1 MNMAQE
7 PSWTKSISNETIC
20 TYFYVMFFL
29 IAALAGL
36 GVLVDLMV
44 LVQKPKI
51 GGMML
56 LRSLPGFAIA
66 ILQALFLYIICAR
79 SLLK

>member
-1 MNMAQE
+1 MNTTE
-7 PSWTKSISNETIC
+7 PEWTKSISNQTIC
-20 TYFYVMFFL
+20 TYFYVMFIL
-29 IAALAGL
+29 IAAVAGI

-56 LRSLPGFAIA
+56 LRSLPGFAVA
-66 ILQALFLYIICAR
+66 VLQALFLYIICAR

>member
-7 PSWTKSISNETIC
+7 PEWTKSISSETIC
-20 TYFYVMFFL
+20 TYFYVMFIL
-29 IAALAGL
+29 IAVVAGI
-36 GVLVDLMV
+36 GVLVDLLV

-56 LRSLPGFAIA
+56 LRSLPGFAVA
-66 ILQALFLYIICAR
+66 VLQALFLYVICAR